1 MSVLS
6 IFSYRF
12 RAVLKEILA
21 GIFVEI
27 EKVIFKFIWK
37 FKGPRIANIIIKK
50 KTRRKEVGR
59 LTLSHCKI
67 YFKAAVIRQHGV
79 GTKVNK

>member
-6 IFSYRF
+6 VFSYRF

-27 EKVIFKFIWK
+27 EKVILKYIWK
-37 FKGPRIANIIIKK
+37 FKGPRIANIIIKEK
-50 KTRRKEVGR
+50 QKERSWKTYII
-59 LTLSHCKI
+59 TL
-67 YFKAAVIRQHGV
+67 QDLL
-79 GTKVNK
+79 